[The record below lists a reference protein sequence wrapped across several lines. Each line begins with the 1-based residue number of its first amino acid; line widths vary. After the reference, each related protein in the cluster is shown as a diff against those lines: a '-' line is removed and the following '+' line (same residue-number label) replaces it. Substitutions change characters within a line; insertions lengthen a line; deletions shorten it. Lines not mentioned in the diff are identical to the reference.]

1 MKVFCLVPELRA
13 NGARLNFKISFR
25 SAVLV
30 CFTKRENFKNFKEC
44 EEAVN
49 LPLEARIANR
59 AVDVRSLGFEACIK
73 AADRE
78 AVSARRASSACRG
91 AKTARTTP
99 IDTAASKNISNFA
112 APKHCADRKNF
123 KIFASGKIK
132 FATHGEPKFKMRSMI
147 KFTARRGLKFEPC
160 GTAAREFA
168 MRDKI
173 LSSSSREN
181 CVSFKILPPRGAEKK
196 QNEI

>member
-1 MKVFCLVPELRA
+1 MKVFCLVPNLHA
-13 NGARLNFKISFR
+13 NGAGLNFKSKLR
-25 SAVLV
+25 PAALA
-30 CFTKRENFKNFKEC
+30 CFTKRENFKNFKER

-59 AVDVRSLGFEACIK
+59 ALGAVSSGFEAHSK
-73 AADRE
+73 MANRE

-91 AKTARTTP
+91 AKTARMTP

-123 KIFASGKIK
+123 KIFASDEIK

-147 KFTARRGLKFEPC
+147 KFTARRGLKFVSL
-160 GTAAREFA
+160 AV
-168 MRDKI
+168 
-173 LSSSSREN
+173 LLHEN
-181 CVSFKILPPRGAEKK
+181 LLCAIKF
-196 QNEI
+196 

>member
-1 MKVFCLVPELRA
+1 MKVFCLAPNPHS
-13 NGARLNFKISFR
+13 NGAGLNFKSKLR
-25 SAVLV
+25 PAVLV
-30 CFTKRENFKNFKEC
+30 CFTRRKNFKNFKEC

-49 LPLEARIANR
+49 FPLEARIANR
-59 AVDVRSLGFEACIK
+59 ALGAISSGFEAHSK
-73 AADRE
+73 MANQE

-99 IDTAASKNISNFA
+99 IDAAASKNISNFA
-112 APKHCADRKNF
+112 VREHCADRKNF
-123 KIFASGKIK
+123 KTFASEEIK
-132 FATHGEPKFKMRSMI
+132 FAMHGEPKLAMRGMV
-147 KFTARRGLKFEPC
+147 KFAARRRLKFEPC

-181 CVSFKILPPRGAEKK
+181 CVSFKILPRRGAEKK